1 MAASRLAVRSW
12 GACAALVL
20 AAFPLAAACSTA
32 DDGAIKD
39 GPSLSGSSTGMAGS
53 NVGGAGTNP
62 TAGATSSAGG
72 ASGGTSVGGAAT
84 AGTAT
89 GGAATAGTGT
99 GGNAS
104 AGSGVGGAT
113 AGAAG
118 SGGLEA
124 GDTPPVRP
132 LNVMASKG
140 EHVHGKAGMDT
151 RATKMLGKLV
161 VDLGVNAG
169 GYSSFLAKRGYHS
182 MGAPC
187 GSCPAPDLGGSRT
200 RVGDCRMQEFATT
213 EASVKQQLT
222 SLHAQYPEEDW
233 GYFLNADGSVRWSDV
248 ALTGISHGATTAA
261 IAGRIGA
268 RMWRIVSRSG
278 PRDNTCGS
286 GNGQCTAPITTPSYD
301 ANCPDADVAAWLD
314 QPSKTPMNR
323 FYGIVGMTDG
333 QCGDIM
339 FNMKRTGY
347 VGTPVI
353 FDNAAAVLTGTNQF
367 FSMAGGHYDF
377 LAAPGGVMRTPE
389 VLNIAFGIPPE
400 NQNPAF

>member
-1 MAASRLAVRSW
+1 VSS
-12 GACAALVL
+12 GG
-20 AAFPLAAACSTA
+20 TA
-32 DDGAIKD
+32 TG
-39 GPSLSGSSTGMAGS
+39 GGSL
-53 NVGGAGTNP
+53 
-62 TAGATSSAGG
+62 GG
-72 ASGGTSVGGAAT
+72 ASGGVGGT
-84 AGTAT
+84 
-89 GGAATAGTGT
+89 
-99 GGNAS
+99 
-104 AGSGVGGAT
+104 
-113 AGAAG
+113 AAG
-118 SGGLEA
+118 SSSGGGGGLEA

-140 EHVHGKAGMDT
+140 EHVHGKAGLDT

-200 RVGDCRMQEFATT
+200 RVGECRMQEFATT

-248 ALTGISHGATTAA
+248 AITGISHGATTAA

-268 RMWRIVSRSG
+268 RMWRVVSRSG
-278 PRDNTCGS
+278 PRDNTCGL
-286 GNGQCTAPITTPSYD
+286 GNGQCTAPITTPAYD
-301 ANCPDADVAAWLD
+301 ANCPDEDVAAWLD
-314 QPSKTPMNR
+314 EEPKTPMNR

-339 FNMKRTGY
+339 FNMHRTGY
-347 VGTPVI
+347 IGTPVI
-353 FDNAAAVLTGTNQF
+353 FDNAQAVLTGTNQF